1 MADDTDHL
9 TITTSTEGSS
19 AGITLTGEL
28 DAHTAPG
35 LADALGGLLDGG
47 AERVVIDASKLRFCD
62 SSGIQVLVQAR
73 ERAVESGGAIVIE
86 GAQRSVEKVFAVT
99 GLLDLFTD

>member
-1 MADDTDHL
+1 MADAHDHL
-9 TITTSTEGSS
+9 TITSSTEG
-19 AGITLTGEL
+19 AVARITLTGEL
-28 DAHTAPG
+28 DAHTAPA
-35 LADALGGLLDGG
+35 LAAVLGDRLDGG
-47 AERVVIDASKLRFCD
+47 ADRLIVDATALRFCD

-73 ERAVESGGAIVIE
+73 ERIIENGGTIVIE